1 MGEVLALGEMLAART
16 VWRAGQGV
24 ATRRDGEPSGHA
36 ALDAALPDGGWPR
49 RALTE
54 LLLPSDG
61 VGEIALLL
69 PTLARLTA
77 AGERVVLIAPP
88 YLPYAPS
95 WQAGGIDLGW
105 LEVIEAEPKQAL
117 CWAGRRPAMHARCA
131 ACRWPPTVATAA
143 PSRCA
148 TGAMR

>member
-77 AGERVVLIAPP
+77 AGERVVLSQVGLSLC
-88 YLPYAPS
+88 LPFALIPLIHLTS
-95 WQAGGIDLGW
+95 SGQAMGEMRNRRTAVLLATLCAVLIVGINL
-105 LEVIEAEPKQAL
+105 AL
-117 CWAGRRPAMHARCA
+117 LLI
-131 ACRWPPTVATAA
+131 
-143 PSRCA
+143 
-148 TGAMR
+148 